1 MNNKELAIVG
11 VMASLLYYMEEIMRF
26 TFFRNIHTC
35 RSSNTIYKQVLNGTI
50 KVEDAKKAIA
60 KKIASITNSSQN
72 YDFSAARKYHRI
84 LGKLAQIEVDTKNSN
99 DSSVS
104 GVING
109 NNDINNGSFRY
120 EPKSH
125 KNFRGIR
132 CWVSAARNGKYLTN
146 DSAKPYTD
154 YVDSIMSVLT
164 KKDNNIAL
172 LSYGKSVHNA
182 IVIHHGNNKFS
193 FISMYSDKNSNN
205 GHEYI
210 GEASQDEVKQAIA
223 NEMKIN
229 KDGLQEEN
237 LVYLHNLNVEK
248 VNNYIVNNKDNYK
261 FNIISN
267 NCSRFAA
274 NALLAGVDSHSA
286 TFEHDRI
293 WQMPANTLELAKEIA
308 VRTEQ

>member
-1 MNNKELAIVG
+1 M
-11 VMASLLYYMEEIMRF
+11 LL
-26 TFFRNIHTC
+26 TSFRNIYTC

-60 KKIASITNSSQN
+60 KKIARITNSSQN
-72 YDFSAARKYHRI
+72 YDFSAARKYHCI
-84 LGKLAQIEVDTKNSN
+84 LRKLALIEVGTKNSN

-104 GVING
+104 GMING
-109 NNDINNGSFRY
+109 NSDINNGSFHY

-125 KNFRGIR
+125 KNLRGIR
-132 CWVSAARNGKYLTN
+132 CWVSAATNGKHLTN

-154 YVDSIMSVLT
+154 YVDSIMSTLT
-164 KKDNNIAL
+164 NKDNNIAL
-172 LSYGKSVHNA
+172 LSFGKSVHSV
-182 IVIHHGNNKFS
+182 IVINHGNNKFS
-193 FISMYSDKNSNN
+193 FISMYRDKNSNN

-229 KDGLQEEN
+229 KDGLQKES
-237 LVYLHNLNVEK
+237 LVYLHNLNVDK

-267 NCSRFAA
+267 NCSRFSA
-274 NALLAGVDSHSA
+274 NALLAGVDSHSG

-308 VRTEQ
+308 VRTGQ